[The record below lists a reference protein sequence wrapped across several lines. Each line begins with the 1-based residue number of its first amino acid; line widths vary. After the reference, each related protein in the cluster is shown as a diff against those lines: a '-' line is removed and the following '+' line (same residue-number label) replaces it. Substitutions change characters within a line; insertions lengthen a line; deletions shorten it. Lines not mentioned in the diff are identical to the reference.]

1 MLHEKIASF
10 FQVFPQEVGNNRG
23 WKYYIQ
29 EENGAYSITEE
40 ILSKGTIIE
49 LFFNEDDEIRLV
61 LYKDGQ
67 QITTIQRIA
76 VQKMVI
82 IKEEETLQFVL
93 DRMPSRMIQ
102 LQLKPFLAIEM
113 GLYWE
118 VCEDCE

>member
-1 MLHEKIASF
+1 MLQEKIISF
-10 FQVFPQEVGNNRG
+10 FQTLPQEDGKRG

-29 EENGAYSITEE
+29 EE
-40 ILSKGTIIE
+40 KGTYFITNTISLTGTSME
-49 LFFNEDDEIRLV
+49 LFFNEDDEIRFV

-67 QITTIQRIA
+67 PITTIQRIA
-76 VQKMVI
+76 VKKMDI
-82 IKEEETLQFVL
+82 IKEEESLQFVI